1 MTLFWKHHILVL
13 FIQCL
18 RKNEY
23 LNDIMI
29 IIRENL
35 KEIKDLLKEI

>member
-23 LNDIMI
+23 LNDEI